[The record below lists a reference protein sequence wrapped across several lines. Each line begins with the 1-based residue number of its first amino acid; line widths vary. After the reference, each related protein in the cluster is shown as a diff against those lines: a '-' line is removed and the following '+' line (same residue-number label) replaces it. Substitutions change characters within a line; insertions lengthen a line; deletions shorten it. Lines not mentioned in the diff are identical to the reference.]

1 MFVVRRY
8 ALVTQRPSV
17 QQTLKGPEGQE
28 WEPALL
34 KHYSKYADGSAN
46 STSAKDFGD
55 Q

>member
-1 MFVVRRY
+1 MLRRY
-8 ALVTQRPSV
+8 ALVTKRPSV
-17 QQTLKGPEGQE
+17 QQTLRAPEGQD

-34 KHYSKYADGSAN
+34 KHYSKYADNSAN